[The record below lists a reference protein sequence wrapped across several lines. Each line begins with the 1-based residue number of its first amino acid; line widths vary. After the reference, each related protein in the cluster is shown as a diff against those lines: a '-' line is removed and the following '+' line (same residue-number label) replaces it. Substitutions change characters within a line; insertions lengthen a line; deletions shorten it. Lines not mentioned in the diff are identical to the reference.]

1 MLRSWRVEN
10 FKSIKKAELQ
20 FGKINLIVGANS
32 IGKSSLV
39 QSIVGFAQLGEQIT
53 TDQKTLSLNGPSM
66 SLGSASGMTHHS
78 ATSCSFYG
86 HFSSTRFSAIVDN
99 RIGMNLKKRSP
110 RDYDFTLAERF
121 ERVAI
126 VGDDLFLEM
135 VEQGETVTFTLSDPT
150 GTKVDEIAS
159 LHLPANDE
167 STTAILRYKSWINNL
182 GCIRYN
188 SDSLLPSEQRGRA
201 RGVMKSRVRFE
212 AEVRDVLN
220 GVIAPKESATT
231 YQEFLQSGVTSPD
244 WTLADRARGS
254 MDVSAMQGRV
264 DFMERLERDSSM
276 RSELVAHFSFLANRG
291 DSEEAE
297 VELDRFFANRHL
309 PIWRWLANFWTSH
322 RAFEA
327 NREFAKKVTYLGPL
341 RVVGVRDQ
349 KNYRSF
355 SSLTPLGSS
364 GEHLAYLLLNE
375 GRVKRRFPVP
385 GNSEMEEKSLID
397 ALEQWNQF
405 LSLNETVSAH
415 GDEVVGARIQVGKY
429 SLDNVGTGIS
439 QVTPVVALAL
449 WAASEGGKTVV
460 LEQPELHLHPSL
472 QRKLADFVF
481 ELSRHDCQFVIETH
495 SEYLVTRLRLLRAR
509 GDLSGHDLRIFFAE
523 SAGSGGKRRAEFRTI
538 DVGDKGYLSDWPEGF
553 LDGVQVDQHAI
564 AAIQMLP

>member
-1 MLRSWRVEN
+1 MLKSWTVEN
-10 FKSIKKAELQ
+10 FKSIKKAEIEL
-20 FGKINLIVGANS
+20 GKINLIVGANS

-53 TDQKTLSLNGPSM
+53 TDQETVSLNGPSM
-66 SLGSASGMTHHS
+66 SLGSASGVTHHG
-78 ATSCSFYG
+78 ANECSFSG
-86 HFSSTRFSAIVDN
+86 HFSSTRFSTNVEN
-99 RIGMNLKKRSP
+99 RIGMDLRKRSP
-110 RDYDFTLAERF
+110 RDYDFFLAHRF
-121 ERVAI
+121 EREAI
-126 VGDDLFLEM
+126 VLDDLFLEIA
-135 VEQGETVTFTLSDPT
+135 EYGDKVTFTLSDPT
-150 GTKVDEIAS
+150 GSHVDEIAS
-159 LHLPANDE
+159 LHLPANED
-167 STTAILRYKSWINNL
+167 STVGTLRYKSWINDL
-182 GCIRYN
+182 GSIRYGA
-188 SDSLLPSEQRGRA
+188 DSIHASEQKERIRGA
-201 RGVMKSRVRFE
+201 MKRKVRFE
-212 AEVRDVLN
+212 AEVRDVFT
-220 GVIAPKESATT
+220 GVVAPKESAAT
-231 YQEFLQSGVTSPD
+231 YEEFLNSGVALSD
-244 WTLADRARGS
+244 WTFADRARGR
-254 MDVSAMQGRV
+254 MDVAAMQKRV
-264 DFMERLERDSSM
+264 DFMERLEKDDTM
-276 RSELVAHFSFLANRG
+276 RSDLVAHLSFLATRG
-291 DSEEAE
+291 DSEKAE
-297 VELDRFFANRHL
+297 VELDRFVGNRNL
-309 PIWRWLANFWTSH
+309 AIWRWLANFWSSYKS
-322 RAFEA
+322 FQS

-355 SSLTPLGSS
+355 SSLTPLGAS

-385 GNSEMEEKSLID
+385 GSSDMEEKSLID

-405 LSLNETVSAH
+405 LELNETVSAH

-449 WAASEGGKTVV
+449 WAASEGGKTIV

-481 ELSRHDCQFVIETH
+481 ELSKHDCQFVIETH

-509 GDLSGHDLRIFFAE
+509 GDLSGQDLRIFFAE
-523 SAGSGGKRRAEFRTI
+523 SAGSGSKRRAEFRTI

-564 AAIQMLP
+564 AAIQMLT